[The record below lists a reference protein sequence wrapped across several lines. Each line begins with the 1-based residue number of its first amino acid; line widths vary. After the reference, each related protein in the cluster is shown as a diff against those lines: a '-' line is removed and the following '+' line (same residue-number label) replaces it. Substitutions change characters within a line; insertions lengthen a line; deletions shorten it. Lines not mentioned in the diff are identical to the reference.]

1 MKCGKCGAYISNGIT
16 SCTSCNTPIS
26 ELEMKNMLIKENREE
41 EVVNMPEDK
50 PNDELTSSEN
60 TNINQFNMNTSNEDT
75 IIDVASE
82 LPVIEDA
89 PVVENIPEVSPVTEI
104 QQMPVIEQ
112 TPVVE
117 PIQEVAVNPV
127 IEPTPVVEPTPM
139 VEVTPVVEQTPVVEP
154 TPVVESVPVMEPTP
168 VVGTTPEV
176 VVTPMVEQTPIV
188 EPTQP
193 TIEENKPFVE
203 SNTIINSMS
212 TENATPVTPTM
223 NTTSAEPIQTGASA
237 PKKSNVGLIIAVVV
251 AIVIVVGG
259 IVGFL
264 FLGKMNKPSYVFTK
278 VIEQFQSGIVSSLK
292 EKKQPVKA
300 DITIKP
306 NFSISGQ
313 GTEEIAPILDLINK
327 VSLTTSTY
335 TNNESKEMLMDMDA
349 KFNSKDLLALS
360 YIVKDK
366 KGYIKVKPVLDKYME
381 SEVDEDLFKAKVN
394 NDDLITIVNAVSE
407 AYLAAAK
414 E

>member
-127 IEPTPVVEPTPM
+127 MEPTPM
-139 VEVTPVVEQTPVVEP
+139 VEVTPVVESTPMAETTPVVEQTPVVEP
-154 TPVVESVPVMEPTP
+154 IPVVESAPVMEPTP

-223 NTTSAEPIQTGASA
+223 NTTSVEPTQTGAST
-237 PKKSNVGLIIAVVV
+237 PKKSNVGLIIGIVVAVVL
-251 AIVIVVGG
+251 VVGG

-292 EKKQPVKA
+292 EKKQPVKT

-313 GTEEIAPILDLINK
+313 GTEKIAPILDLINK

-335 TNNESKEMLMDMDA
+335 TNNESKEIIESCLRLNYIIYQDYVLEQ
-349 KFNSKDLLALS
+349 SKQR
-360 YIVKDK
+360 
-366 KGYIKVKPVLDKYME
+366 G
-381 SEVDEDLFKAKVN
+381 
-394 NDDLITIVNAVSE
+394 IT
-407 AYLAAAK
+407 L
-414 E
+414 